1 MAGFGSNRNAL
12 AQYAAG
18 AQQPERNDGHSPHE
32 LIKMLFE
39 GGIKNIN
46 IAKSCLQHGNI
57 EGKGIHTSKALDII
71 GLLRSSLN
79 HDVDSVLPSMLLQTY
94 DYLEYRLLEANL
106 LNDKRMFAEAIDLL
120 TEIKSGWD
128 EIGDVE
134 NPAAL
139 TERVG

>member
-1 MAGFGSNRNAL
+1 MANFGSNRNAL
-12 AQYAAG
+12 AQYSS
-18 AQQPERNDGHSPHE
+18 AQKPETDQSHSPHE

-39 GGIKNIN
+39 AGIKNIN

-57 EGKGIHTSKALDII
+57 EGKGIHTSKALDIV

-106 LNDKRMFAEAIDLL
+106 LNDKRMFSEAIDLL
-120 TEIKSGWD
+120 SQIKSGWD

-134 NPAAL
+134 NPSAL
-139 TERVG
+139 TERAV